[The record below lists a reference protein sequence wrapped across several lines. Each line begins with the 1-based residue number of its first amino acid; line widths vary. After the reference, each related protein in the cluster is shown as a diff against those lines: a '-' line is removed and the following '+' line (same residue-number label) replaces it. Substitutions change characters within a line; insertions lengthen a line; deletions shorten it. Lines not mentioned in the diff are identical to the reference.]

1 MASVNFGSVVD
12 PKPSFETLLPLDSL
26 LKIKPD
32 DNQDHWN
39 QVPESATK
47 RSDTENYDTQQYTNL
62 PPQNTNDG
70 YRLSV
75 LVPCDDP
82 DTGQTKKCLL
92 VKKTWMKSQRKY
104 EYRVAMIVK
113 NKKLASHSQI
123 IAARKCDLPKMA
135 LCAKIREN
143 SCDTILLHES
153 PK

>member
-26 LKIKPD
+26 LKSKPD

-39 QVPESATK
+39 QVPESSTK

-70 YRLSV
+70 FRLSV

-92 VKKTWMKSQRKY
+92 VKKNWMKSQRKY
-104 EYRVAMIVK
+104 EYRVAMIMK
-113 NKKLASHSQI
+113 N
-123 IAARKCDLPKMA
+123 
-135 LCAKIREN
+135 
-143 SCDTILLHES
+143 
-153 PK
+153 